1 MAISRRWGRPIRGF
15 LELSIVAWGNTTIWG
30 KPLIV
35 INKFNQFIKEFYFHI
50 IFITIN
56 EIVSEFSTISNGI
69 YVTL

>member
-1 MAISRRWGRPIRGF
+1 MNKEMADNSI
-15 LELSIVAWGNTTIWG
+15 LSWNYNVVVWGNTTIWG

-35 INKFNQFIKEFYFHI
+35 INKFNQFIKGFYFRI